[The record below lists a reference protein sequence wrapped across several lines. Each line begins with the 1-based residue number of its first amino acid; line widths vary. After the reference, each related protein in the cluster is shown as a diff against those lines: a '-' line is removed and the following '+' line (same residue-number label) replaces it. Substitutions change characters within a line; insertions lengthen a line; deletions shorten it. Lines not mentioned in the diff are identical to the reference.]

1 MLIVIE
7 QIIKILSLIVPLL
20 GAVAYFTLAER
31 KIMASIQQR
40 RGPNVVGFFGLLQP
54 LADGL
59 KLLIKE
65 TVLPSSANTIL
76 FIIGPIVTFQLS
88 IMSWVVIPF
97 DFGSMFV
104 DMDVGVLYL
113 LGISS
118 LGVYGIITAGWA
130 SNSKYAFLGALRS
143 AGQMISYEVS
153 MGLIILSVLI
163 VTTSLRLSDIVIS
176 QAGCWFLIPLFPT
189 FIMFLISALAETNR
203 APFDL
208 PEAEGEL
215 VAGYNV
221 EYSAMGFALFFLGE
235 YGNMLLIS
243 TFTTI
248 LYLGGW
254 LWPFANPVLGA
265 FMQFIPGYL
274 WTGLKVAAM
283 AFFFVATRAVLP
295 RFRYDQLM
303 YIGWKVFLPMSL
315 GFLLLISGFVF
326 SWQLQLNNCH
336 HLLTVEQI
344 EVFLASH
351 TSYEALS
358 GVLVS
363 GPRS

>member
-1 MLIVIE
+1 
-7 QIIKILSLIVPLL
+7 
-20 GAVAYFTLAER
+20 
-31 KIMASIQQR
+31 
-40 RGPNVVGFFGLLQP
+40 
-54 LADGL
+54 
-59 KLLIKE
+59 
-65 TVLPSSANTIL
+65 
-76 FIIGPIVTFQLS
+76 
-88 IMSWVVIPF
+88 MSWVVIPF

-363 GPRS
+363 GR